1 MRCVPCSFSPPL
13 RNARWSPR
21 CARQSGARWRCRSHA
36 RRPPGFLVSSFR
48 LLILAIERII
58 ERTIEQIIERTI
70 ERIFLASG
78 RQGGRR
84 GAGGE
89 RAAVLAAAAAG
100 RWPVRPW
107 SRMHH
112 ICGDCDRFVNR
123 GAPPL
128 PPPSRTNWTRLV
140 PPPVLTGHVSS
151 LQRGRRASRS
161 CGHAT
166 PSWPRRALRSTR
178 RDARPG
184 ASALR
189 PRLRRGSWSR
199 RSGSGRRC
207 RRNTQERWTR
217 PGGRGRPR
225 HSRRQRRGCDCPCCS
240 LTLLSLSHRP
250 SVQPVFLQSDPEACA
265 EATLYAAGWRAT
277 AIVREPRAWGHWS
290 LPCSPHL
297 PLCD

>member
-1 MRCVPCSFSPPL
+1 MCCVPCSPSPPL

-21 CARQSGARWRCRSHA
+21 CARQSGARWRCRSRA
-36 RRPPGFLVSSFR
+36 WRPPSFIVSSFR
-48 LLILAIERII
+48 FLILAIERII
-58 ERTIEQIIERTI
+58 ENTI
-70 ERIFLASG
+70 ERIFRATG

-100 RWPVRPW
+100 HWPVRPW

-123 GAPPL
+123 G
-128 PPPSRTNWTRLV
+128 
-140 PPPVLTGHVSS
+140 
-151 LQRGRRASRS
+151 RRASKS

-178 RDARPG
+178 RGARPG
-184 ASALR
+184 ASSLR
-189 PRLRRGSWSR
+189 PRSRKGRRSR
-199 RSGSGRRC
+199 RSGSGKRC
-207 RRNTQERWTR
+207 KRNMQGRWTR

-225 HSRRQRRGCDCPCCS
+225 RSRRQRRGCDCPCCS
-240 LTLLSLSHRP
+240 LALLSLSHRP
-250 SVQPVFLQSDPEACA
+250 GVQPVFLQLDPEVCA

-277 AIVREPRAWGHWS
+277 AIIREPRAWGHWS
-290 LPCSPHL
+290 LPCPPQS
-297 PLCD
+297 PLCDRMFDRATASSPLGDVGRHPL